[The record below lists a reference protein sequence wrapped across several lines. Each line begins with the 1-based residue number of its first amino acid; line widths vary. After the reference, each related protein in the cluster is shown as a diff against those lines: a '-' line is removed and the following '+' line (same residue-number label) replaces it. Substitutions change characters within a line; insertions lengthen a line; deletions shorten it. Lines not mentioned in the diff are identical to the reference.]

1 MPLRRKP
8 IRRDG
13 SRSIGAMET
22 VQINRMLGRRAHD
35 VDDFID
41 AQKSRA
47 KRKTVQL
54 DSEFFGTFLDFGRKS
69 VQTHDRRYAEC
80 FEFVEIVDIGHGTDK
95 KRIDIAEIAWQC
107 LRHWRS
113 REQQRQNQHRFR
125 YPTRHHSI
133 TSHSH
138 CHVRSPLYAEDASKM
153 QIKCAS
159 PVSDLVGERAG
170 NG

>member
-1 MPLRRKP
+1 MNVEIRRRNHASQSFERIDMPLRRKP

-54 DSEFFGTFLDFGRKS
+54 DPEFFGSLLDRKS
-69 VQTHDRRYAEC
+69 V
-80 FEFVEIVDIGHGTDK
+80 V
-95 KRIDIAEIAWQC
+95 
-107 LRHWRS
+107 
-113 REQQRQNQHRFR
+113 
-125 YPTRHHSI
+125 
-133 TSHSH
+133 
-138 CHVRSPLYAEDASKM
+138 
-153 QIKCAS
+153 
-159 PVSDLVGERAG
+159 
-170 NG
+170 